1 LLAPTWL
8 NVGAGRG
15 RFAIIFIIEKSDLAS
30 YWSFLVPFIVLLSY
44 ITLDALPTLV
54 TVRRTKTL
62 FILFA
67 THPKF

>member
-8 NVGAGRG
+8 NVGSGCG
-15 RFAIIFIIEKSDLAS
+15 RFSIIVAIEKSDLAS